1 MQVIKC
7 QNCGQIV
14 AIPGEKI
21 ARQCDNC
28 SEDWW
33 GYDSLDSMSAYYQ
46 GVYQKSADKP
56 IDINKNGKEI
66 DESIW
71 SDILVEEESPKEE
84 TAVEAKEEEEAAVE
98 AQESILAYLKAFSL
112 IEEKDSAVYPLKA
125 GKNYIG
131 RPSKTVQPDIALEG
145 DEHLSRSQA
154 LIEVKKDLDNNWE
167 YILTDGVGNF
177 NGKASMNGTFLVE
190 LENSS
195 DTDVN
200 NVSFKLKRIGPSTI
214 IKLSEGD
221 IIQFGQT
228 KLTFEKG

>member
-14 AIPGEKI
+14 AIPGEKV

-46 GVYQKSADKP
+46 RVYQESADNL
-56 IDINKNGKEI
+56 DISQNGRSGTAEN
-66 DESIW
+66 SIW
-71 SDILVEEESPKEE
+71 SDILVEAETPEEKINLEKKEE
-84 TAVEAKEEEEAAVE
+84 KAAIA
-98 AQESILAYLKAFSL
+98 AQENIIAYLKVFSL
-112 IEEKDSAVYPLKA
+112 TEENDSAVYPLKS

-131 RPSKTVQPDIALEG
+131 RPSKTIQPDIALEG

-154 LIEVKKDLDNNWE
+154 LIEVRKDLNDNWE
-167 YILTDGVGNF
+167 YILTDGIGNL

-190 LENSS
+190 VQHDPNASV
-195 DTDVN
+195 D
-200 NVSFKLKRIGPSTI
+200 NVSFQLKRIGPSTI

-221 IIQFGQT
+221 LIQFGQT
-228 KLTFEKG
+228 KLTFEIA